1 MILSAPRW
9 VTTMPRPEGRHPVP
23 VVTPKQ
29 PDRVDEL
36 YYSAGPAGVPYLELP
51 DKDATYVYID
61 PYVAQIE
68 TTGHPGDDI
77 V

>member
-23 VVTPKQ
+23 GCHPQTTRPGQ
-29 PDRVDEL
+29 EL

-51 DKDATYVYID
+51 DKDATYGRQ
-61 PYVAQIE
+61 PRR
-68 TTGHPGDDI
+68 
-77 V
+77 